1 MIGEIALR
9 VILVGIG
16 ATLVMDGWALARR
29 RLFGIA
35 SLDYALVGRWLGH
48 MRQGRFRHEAI
59 SRARPVPGER
69 PIGWVCHY
77 LIGVLL
83 VGLMLIAVGPQW
95 LCRPTLVPALAL
107 GALSVAAPF
116 LLMQP
121 AFGMGLAA
129 SRMPGAWRVRWRS
142 LQTHLLFG
150 LGVYLAGWCGAQIAV
165 LPLCGG

>member
-1 MIGEIALR
+1 MIGEIVLR

-59 SRARPVPGER
+59 ARVPPVPGER
-69 PIGWVCHY
+69 LLGWTCHY
-77 LIGVLL
+77 LIGVLFAA
-83 VGLMLIAVGPQW
+83 LMLTAVGPQW
-95 LCRPTLVPALAL
+95 LCRPTPMPALTL

-116 LLMQP
+116 LLLQP

-129 SRMPGAWRVRWRS
+129 SRMPGAWRLRRQS
-142 LQTHLLFG
+142 LLSHLLFG
-150 LGVYLAGWCGAQIAV
+150 LGLYLAGWVGAQMAV
-165 LPLCGG
+165 SPLCGG